1 MSTKTL
7 LVVIPVTLFF
17 VWQLLPLI
25 HARRMRGR
33 TAPKPERLSPDTP
46 DRLLYY
52 FWSKHCGMCKSMTPI
67 IQQLARERNDII
79 AIDINDNMQL
89 ARQFHVKTTPTLVL
103 VNNNKI
109 EKVLLG
115 AKSRKKILSLLQ

>member
-1 MSTKTL
+1 
-7 LVVIPVTLFF
+7 
-17 VWQLLPLI
+17 
-25 HARRMRGR
+25 
-33 TAPKPERLSPDTP
+33 
-46 DRLLYY
+46 
-52 FWSKHCGMCKSMTPI
+52 MCKSMTPI

-79 AIDINDNMQL
+79 AIDIDDNMQL
-89 ARQFHVKTTPTLVL
+89 ARQFHVKATPTLVL